1 MAWSSGSSELFLTKD
16 NVNRG
21 TKKQGKSSIV
31 SNLLSIVNTGKKQ
44 FMYAEDQAR
53 ITGILLGYFLA
64 KSGFGDNRAITLVGY
79 SLGSVVNFNCL
90 KTMKRLYDKKIQKAA
105 LVLNDVQM
113 WAGAYVLDWTRQENE
128 IMENNR
134 ACCVVN
140 GHLHNIYSIKDAILG
155 VVFPFLFA
163 G

>member
-1 MAWSSGSSELFLTKD
+1 LKSKHVVICNHGFWQENVRLDEWWENVTAYFKHAEVFAMAWSSGSSELFLTKD

-64 KSGFGDNRAITLVGY
+64 KSGFGDNRAITLIGY

-90 KTMKRLYDKKIQKAA
+90 KTMKRLYDRKIQKAA
-105 LVLNDVQM
+105 LVLND
-113 WAGAYVLDWTRQENE
+113 
-128 IMENNR
+128 
-134 ACCVVN
+134 C
-140 GHLHNIYSIKDAILG
+140 
-155 VVFPFLFA
+155 
-163 G
+163 